1 MTAGL
6 PITVFLTFTL
16 TFMLLRLHLWSF
28 SRAGLVFL
36 TGPLGIAGVV
46 GALILPR
53 HLSVFAALLGMIAQT
68 GMIQHTSITLIDQT
82 EQDCAQGVPAWDAI
96 VESAVQRLR

>member
-36 TGPLGIAGVV
+36 TGPLRIAGVV
-46 GALILPR
+46 GALILLR
-53 HLSVFAALLGMIAQT
+53 HFFGFAALLGMIAQT

-82 EQDCAQGVPAWDAI
+82 EQDCARGVPAWDAI

>member
-36 TGPLGIAGVV
+36 TGPLRIAGVV
-46 GALILPR
+46 GALI
-53 HLSVFAALLGMIAQT
+53 FAQALFWVCGVA
-68 GMIQHTSITLIDQT
+68 GD
-82 EQDCAQGVPAWDAI
+82 DCADGHDPAH
-96 VESAVQRLR
+96 VNNPH